1 MNYMTIKKCD
11 ILNGPGVRVSLWVTG
26 CNHHCKNCHNPETH
40 DKNAGITFHSST
52 ITEICNILDNKFI
65 DGITLTGGD
74 PLFPDN
80 RQTILELC
88 KTIRTKFGNTKSI
101 MIYTG
106 YTYEELMKSQIASK
120 ILSYADILVD
130 GKYKE
135 ELNTGKCRWRGSSN
149 QRLIDL
155 NKTRQLQ
162 QIVTLEEK

>member
-1 MNYMTIKKCD
+1 MTIKKCD
-11 ILNGPGVRVSLWVTG
+11 ILNGPGVRVSLWVSG

-40 DKNAGITFHSST
+40 DKNAGIPFHSST
-52 ITEICNILDNKFI
+52 INEICNLLNDKFI

-88 KTIRTKFGNTKSI
+88 KTIRAKFGNTKTI

-106 YTYEELMKSQIASK
+106 YTYEELMESQIATK